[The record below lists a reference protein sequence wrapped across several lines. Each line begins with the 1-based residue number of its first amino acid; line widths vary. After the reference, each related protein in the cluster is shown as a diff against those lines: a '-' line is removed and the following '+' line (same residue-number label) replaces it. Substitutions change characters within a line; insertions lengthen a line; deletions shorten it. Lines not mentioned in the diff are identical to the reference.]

1 MADPTLPTVIE
12 SLRQAI
18 NSGDT
23 EAFLAFF
30 PDDGAVEDWGRRF
43 SGHAA
48 IRGWSDKELIG
59 AKGTLTIAKVLSAS
73 PQTVEVVADWKSSFF
88 SGASRFTFTLDGG
101 KVREMRIS
109 EG

>member
-18 NSGDT
+18 NRGDT

-30 PDDGAVEDWGRRF
+30 PEDGVVEDWGRRF

-48 IRGWSDKELIG
+48 ICGWSDKELIG
-59 AKGTLTIAKVLSAS
+59 AKGMLTIAKVLSAS
-73 PQTVEVVADWKSSFF
+73 PEKVEVMTDWKSSFF
-88 SGASRFTFTLDGG
+88 SGTSKFTFALEGG
-101 KVREMRIS
+101 KVRELRIS
-109 EG
+109 ES

>member
-1 MADPTLPTVIE
+1 MADPTLPALIE

-18 NSGDT
+18 NHGDT

-30 PDDGAVEDWGRRF
+30 PEDGMVEDWGRRF

-73 PQTVEVVADWKSSFF
+73 PEKVEVMTDWKSSFF
-88 SGASRFTFTLDGG
+88 SGTSKFTFTLEGG
-101 KVREMRIS
+101 KVRELRIS

>member
-1 MADPTLPTVIE
+1 MIE

-18 NSGDT
+18 NRGDT

-30 PDDGAVEDWGRRF
+30 PEDGVVEDWGRRF

-73 PQTVEVVADWKSSFF
+73 PQAVEVVADWKSSFF
-88 SGASRFTFTLDGG
+88 SGASKFTFTLDGG
-101 KVREMRIS
+101 KVREMQIS

>member
-1 MADPTLPTVIE
+1 MADQTLPTVIE

-18 NSGDT
+18 NRGDT

-30 PDDGAVEDWGRRF
+30 PEDGVVEDWGRRF

-73 PQTVEVVADWKSSFF
+73 PEKVEVMTDWKSSFF
-88 SGASRFTFTLDGG
+88 SGTSKFTFTLEGG
-101 KVREMRIS
+101 KVRELRIS
-109 EG
+109 ES

>member
-12 SLRQAI
+12 RLRQAI
-18 NSGDT
+18 NRGDT
-23 EAFLAFF
+23 DAFLAFF
-30 PDDGAVEDWGRRF
+30 PEDGVVEDWGRRF

-59 AKGTLTIAKVLSAS
+59 AKGTLTITKVLSAS
-73 PQTVEVVADWKSSFF
+73 TQKVEVVADWKSSFF
-88 SGASRFTFTLDGG
+88 SGTSNFTFTLEGE

>member
-1 MADPTLPTVIE
+1 MADPTLPTAIE

-18 NSGDT
+18 NRGDT
-23 EAFLAFF
+23 DAFLAFF
-30 PDDGAVEDWGRRF
+30 PEDGVVEDWGRRF

-59 AKGTLTIAKVLSAS
+59 AKGTLTITKVLSVS
-73 PQTVEVVADWKSSFF
+73 PQRVEVMTDWQSSFF
-88 SGASRFTFTLDGG
+88 SGTSKFTFTLDDG

-109 EG
+109 ES